1 MFAATDSVCF
11 EVCFSVVLFTY
22 SVLLFPFAATAF
34 METLL
39 AANEENDILKFGVC
53 PPWCTQYKSI
63 YIRQSYRDM
72 HELIWANK
80 KKTITV
86 VVGTPG
92 IGKSVFAVYELYR
105 ALKESKRVVFQHA
118 VSGTTYVFQPGSVV
132 NVSLVP
138 ALDDIDDE
146 ATLHFYDAGT
156 RISERMFILKAQ
168 LVVFSSPGN
177 SQFADLRKSNARF
190 FHMPAWSLQELKLA
204 SQLDD
209 YNTLKEETIEERFTV
224 FGGSARFVLEVDAT
238 TNTENVALLETEIK
252 RFELQ
257 QLRFVH
263 SEVDFG
269 NVSHRIFHQQVDDDY
284 RRCKLAFAS
293 IHVQKRVFEE
303 IEKKKKDK
311 SRMGVE

>member
-11 EVCFSVVLFTY
+11 EVCFSVVFFLFTY
-22 SVLLFPFAATAF
+22 SVLLFSFAATTF

-39 AANEENDILKFGVC
+39 AADVQGSILKFGEC
-53 PPWCTQYKSI
+53 PPWCNQYKSI
-63 YIRQSYRDM
+63 YIRKSYLDM
-72 HELIWANK
+72 HELIWDNK
-80 KKTITV
+80 FKTSTV

-105 ALKESKRVVFQHA
+105 ALKDGKRVVFQH
-118 VSGTTYVFQPGSVV
+118 VPSRVTYVFQPGSGVEV
-132 NVSLVP
+132 YSLEP
-138 ALDDIDDE
+138 PLDAISDK

-238 TNTENVALLETEIK
+238 TNTKNVALLETEIK
-252 RFELQ
+252 GFELQ

-284 RRCKLAFAS
+284 RRCKLTFAS

-303 IEKKKKDK
+303 IEKKKKT
-311 SRMGVE
+311 RVE